1 MSSSGAEHSHGTHK
15 STGFNHQHLK
25 DTTTTKVTKQRI
37 VKWHRL
43 PEMVTSEPER
53 PQRDKVNCIE
63 ASLIKKH
70 EGRL

>member
-1 MSSSGAEHSHGTHK
+1 MSSSGVEHSHSKHK
-15 STGFNHQHLK
+15 STGLNHQHLK
-25 DTTTTKVTKQRI
+25 DTTTTKATKQRT
-37 VKWHRL
+37 VKWL